1 MARFLTYGCRQNYA
15 RKRQVPPPS
24 DTTGWHKRLAH
35 YGEEGHL
42 AKTSK
47 QGIISSAP
55 AAQRIAEVSR
65 LFPMVLV
72 REDPRV
78 QATLLAWLERMA
90 DEAPTDR
97 DETLRIL
104 MGDATNC
111 LRCSEI
117 SVSSSI
123 VGSQGRERE
132 ASRPWPAATVSSVG
146 VWSNGGSHHDRTF
159 VRTRRTLVRT
169 DKLPP

>member
-78 QATLLAWLERMA
+78 QATLLAWLEPRWTGQNRPFVDTSKPA
-90 DEAPTDR
+90 IPVSGLEA
-97 DETLRIL
+97 E
-104 MGDATNC
+104 
-111 LRCSEI
+111 
-117 SVSSSI
+117 
-123 VGSQGRERE
+123 
-132 ASRPWPAATVSSVG
+132 
-146 VWSNGGSHHDRTF
+146 
-159 VRTRRTLVRT
+159 
-169 DKLPP
+169 